1 MSLESRR
8 RSQIDSIDI
17 VQVFASDGQTDT
29 TLLDL
34 LDNLL
39 NNGVVLQGELILG
52 VANVDLIYAQLS
64 VLLSAVD
71 RVLAPHAARKATER
85 SRRRS
90 RKPR

>member
-1 MSLESRR
+1 MSPESRR
-8 RSQIDSIDI
+8 LSPIDSIDTI
-17 VQVFASDGQTDT
+17 QVFASDGQTDT

-71 RVLAPHAARKATER
+71 RVLAPHPARKASER

-90 RKPR
+90 RQPR

>member
-1 MSLESRR
+1 MKNYEVYAKDPR
-8 RSQIDSIDI
+8 RSD
-17 VQVFASDGQTDT
+17 
-29 TLLDL
+29 
-34 LDNLL
+34 LL

-71 RVLAPHAARKATER
+71 RVLAPHTPRKATER

-90 RKPR
+90 RHPR